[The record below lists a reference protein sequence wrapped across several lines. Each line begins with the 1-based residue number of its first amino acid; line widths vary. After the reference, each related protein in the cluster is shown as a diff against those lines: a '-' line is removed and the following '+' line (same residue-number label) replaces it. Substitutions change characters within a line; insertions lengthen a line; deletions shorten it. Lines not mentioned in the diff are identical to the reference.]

1 MSNKPSNIYY
11 ELSII
16 SKQISK
22 KLDKVSTEEIIK
34 KLIYLKKSQ
43 PNEIKVYN
51 YLSLFYNKSSKY
63 LKAINICKESIH
75 LFPNDSNNYYIISE
89 SFLKLNKTN
98 EAISNLKKAVLINNN
113 NHFAHNALGNIYWKN
128 NNLDEAISCFENV
141 LKINPSFKDV
151 EKKIKITRKK
161 RLGLINHLT
170 YHLPKKNDNLSAI
183 IIVNDKLQKIN
194 SSFSL
199 NCLIED
205 SKIIELINAIQQIIE
220 ISQINTDFQGSQI
233 FRKGI
238 IKYNCTRHFK
248 IFNEFKV
255 IPYNCFSC
263 YKIQIEPKNIIE
275 FIKLYLVFEN
285 LNLAKNLTRKC
296 MIETRKNISG
306 KYKGYIYCIGLK
318 EAEHTLK
325 LINPILDNTIG
336 VKIPRFIKRGCSE
349 FGIAH
354 PDYKELDPSNKNFM
368 KYNETWKEKEEIIDS
383 ELNAQV
389 KGKKLID
396 EDKFYMKKNKIG
408 ITIRDALVIYNW
420 LFYAQKIKDE
430 NVKKLS
436 KKIPYSSFIDK
447 KFL

>member
-1 MSNKPSNIYY
+1 MPNTPSNINY

-16 SKQISK
+16 AKQLSQ
-22 KLDKVSTEEIIK
+22 KLDKISTEAIIK
-34 KLIYLKKSQ
+34 KLINFKKSE
-43 PNEIKVYN
+43 PNEIRIYN

-63 LKAINICKESIH
+63 LKAINICKEVIH

-89 SFLKLNKTN
+89 SFLKLNKIN
-98 EAISNLKKAVLINNN
+98 EAISNLKKAILINNN

-128 NNLDEAISCFENV
+128 NNLDEAICCFQNI
-141 LKINPSFKDV
+141 LKINPSFKDA
-151 EKKIKITRKK
+151 EKKIKIARKK
-161 RLGLINHLT
+161 RIGLINYLT
-170 YHLPKKNDNLSAI
+170 YHLPKKNNNLSKI
-183 IIVNDKLQKIN
+183 MIVNDKLQKIN
-194 SSFSL
+194 SNFSL
-199 NCLIED
+199 HYLIED
-205 SKIIELINAIQQIIE
+205 SNIIELINAIRQIIE
-220 ISQINTDFQGSQI
+220 ISQINTDFEGSQI

-263 YKIQIEPKNIIE
+263 YKIQIEPKNIIKL
-275 FIKLYLVFEN
+275 IKLYLFFEN

-296 MIETRKNISG
+296 MVETRKNISG
-306 KYKGYIYCIGLK
+306 KYKGYIYCIGIK

-336 VKIPRFIKRGCSE
+336 VEIPRFIKRGCSE

-383 ELNAQV
+383 ELKEQV

-420 LFYAQKIKDE
+420 LFYAKKIEDE
-430 NVKKLS
+430 NIKKFNE
-436 KKIPYSSFIDK
+436 KIPHSNFIDK
-447 KFL
+447 KLM